1 MEVKKEVIR
10 IKKEFYEIIKY
21 PQWGK
26 NERNEQK
33 QVIREIYKHH
43 TSKYYIIRGQVE

>member
-1 MEVKKEVIR
+1 MEVKKEVILN
-10 IKKEFYEIIKY
+10 KKGILWNNKISTM
-21 PQWGK
+21 GK

-43 TSKYYIIRGQVE
+43 TSKYSIIRGQVE